1 MVPNRRTS
9 SQSLAALALAAS
21 LLASAALLT
30 PEPLSDV
37 FFAGIVLL
45 NPLFA
50 AVGVVGA
57 WTNRTPVLWVAALL
71 SVGLSTAGMMSVG
84 LFLAPT
90 ALLLLGAAAAGQIAG
105 PRAGVREEI
114 IADAPSVRERLLRAV
129 AGLTSVGVGVGL
141 VDAGAFRQEL
151 FGSCARETL
160 ACALSTTNW
169 PAVGLTL
176 LGFVGVAGGA
186 WLVWKQ
192 VYVSR
197 VLRAARAGQ

>member
-1 MVPNRRTS
+1 MVPDRRTS
-9 SQSLAALALAAS
+9 SRTLAALALAAS

-30 PEPLSDV
+30 PEPLSDA

-50 AVGVVGA
+50 AVGVVGV

-71 SVGLSTAGMMSVG
+71 SLALSTAGMMFVG
-84 LFLAPT
+84 LFLSPT
-90 ALLLLGAAAAGQIAG
+90 ALLLLGAAVTGQIAG
-105 PRAGVREEI
+105 PRAGVREAI
-114 IADAPSVRERLLRAV
+114 IADVPSVRERLLRAV
-129 AGLTSVGVGVGL
+129 AGLASVGVGVSL

-151 FGSCARETL
+151 FGSCARET
-160 ACALSTTNW
+160 ASCAISTTNW
-169 PAVGLTL
+169 LAVGLTL
-176 LGFVGVAGGA
+176 LGFAAVALGA

-197 VLRAARAGQ
+197 VLRAARAG